1 MNYRLVFIL
10 LFLYLAVSCNIYSF
24 KGSLPPNIN
33 SICITPVLNTTS
45 EFSLTNILNESVR
58 QKLIAHNILDVVNIS
73 DADSKLDLEPF
84 LQCMNS
90 NNYQDVITQSNIDAK
105 ALGISGTPAFFIN
118 DNEYGEIR
126 IVNGAQ
132 PYEVFERVFNSIL
145 EK

>member
-1 MNYRLVFIL
+1 
-10 LFLYLAVSCNIYSF
+10 
-24 KGSLPPNIN
+24 
-33 SICITPVLNTTS
+33 
-45 EFSLTNILNESVR
+45 
-58 QKLIAHNILDVVNIS
+58 
-73 DADSKLDLEPF
+73 
-84 LQCMNS
+84 MNS

-105 ALGISGTPAFFIN
+105 ALGISGTPAFFII